1 MKPSNFFLI
10 KLAKFHASALALGT
24 LLFAFGC
31 GSDAAT
37 KELEDLT
44 NQWPVT
50 TGDAGAIADG
60 GYTAPTTPNTPSTPM
75 YPSYPAYDAGSQP
88 QSGDGDGDD
97 TTGEGDSGAGD
108 GDNTGT
114 DAGPGG
120 GGLPNLF
127 GDGGIF
133 NPGNPTP
140 ATPDAGTPP
149 AGDPNGPCS
158 ALNLICFD
166 AIDMFIH
173 PECLTCNNGKGCQ
186 GCFITAY

>member
-1 MKPSNFFLI
+1 MRRALLS
-10 KLAKFHASALALGT
+10 LAAVVALLPFAGPALAQSS
-24 LLFAFGC
+24 AFRP
-31 GSDAAT
+31 T
-37 KELEDLT
+37 KT
-44 NQWPVT
+44 VT
-50 TGDAGAIADG
+50 IIVP
-60 GYTAPTTPNTPSTPM
+60 YS
-75 YPSYPAYDAGSQP
+75 
-88 QSGDGDGDD
+88 
-97 TTGEGDSGAGD
+97 
-108 GDNTGT
+108 
-114 DAGPGG
+114 PGG